1 MKHYLDFQDTVI
13 NYKMHP
19 ISNDDLPHGTV
30 APHKAVIDSLYFYQT
45 LYDTNTG
52 FPTGVTK
59 VELSIHH
66 LRRIIE
72 TVQEIESIKKDMPLD
87 NSNDFY

>member
-1 MKHYLDFQDTVI
+1 MKHYLDYQDTVI
-13 NYKMHP
+13 NYNKQP
-19 ISNDDLPHGTV
+19 VSDDDLPHGTV
-30 APHKAVIDSLYFYQT
+30 TPHKAVIDSLYFYQAVH
-45 LYDTNTG
+45 DINTG
-52 FPTGVTK
+52 YPVGVTK

-72 TVQEIESIKKDMPLD
+72 AVQEIESIKNDMPLD